1 MPHRKGSFQEDWND
15 LLARF
20 AHRRK
25 HEHPREEMLEQ
36 AKEEALHS
44 ELCEPADPHR
54 ALFERA
60 QAPKSASTFRE
71 FSQSSSSC

>member
-1 MPHRKGSFQEDWND
+1 VPHRRGSFQEDWND
-15 LLARF
+15 LLTRF

-25 HEHPREEMLEQ
+25 HEQLREELLEQ

-44 ELCEPADPHR
+44 ETCEPIDPHQ

-60 QAPKSASTFRE
+60 ER
-71 FSQSSSSC
+71 

>member
-1 MPHRKGSFQEDWND
+1 MPHRRGSFNEDWND
-15 LLARF
+15 LLTRF

-36 AKEEALHS
+36 AKEEALQ
-44 ELCEPADPHR
+44 PFDPHQ

-60 QAPKSASTFRE
+60 QRPATNSQMENARSSAAGGS
-71 FSQSSSSC
+71 